1 MAKTIL
7 VADDERTITDL
18 VAFALEMEGYKVI
31 QAFDGPEAL
40 RLTKEERPDLVML
53 DIMMP
58 GIDGRE
64 VSRRIKEN
72 PATAKIPVL
81 LFSAAP
87 NADLSE
93 AKADGFLAKPFDL
106 DKLASTVSRL
116 LDNHRRG

>member
-1 MAKTIL
+1 MAKTVL
-7 VADDERTITDL
+7 VADDEKSITDL
-18 VAFALEMEGYKVI
+18 VAFALEMEGITVI

-40 RLTKEERPDLVML
+40 RLVELEHPDLVML

-72 PATAKIPVL
+72 PATANIPVV

-87 NADLSE
+87 NPNLSQ
-93 AKADGFLAKPFDL
+93 AKADAYMAKPFDL
-106 DKLASTVSRL
+106 DKMIATIRQL
-116 LDNHRRG
+116 LGEE